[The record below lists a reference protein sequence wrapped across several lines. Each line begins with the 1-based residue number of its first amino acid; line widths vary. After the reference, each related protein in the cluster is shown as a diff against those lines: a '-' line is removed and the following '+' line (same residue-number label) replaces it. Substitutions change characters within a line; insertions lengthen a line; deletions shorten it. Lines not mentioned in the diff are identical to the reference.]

1 MRRFRRLAAACTLIH
16 SALPFQAA
24 PRRAPPARRR
34 RARLAATPAD
44 WRQRC
49 DAEGVVSYYD
59 FGIRLGDQE
68 HEHAAAPKQSA
79 TASFARALDEA
90 LRGDGTHL
98 RDELASDVIWRH
110 GLGEAKGA
118 QAALKL
124 IEEASEFYDDAR
136 LDVLST
142 SDNKF
147 RWLASGTQPVQWS
160 PRVLIHGTTTITR
173 QDGKVTRVIDSWDSS
188 PTKVGLQ
195 QVAPRFWDVFDL
207 WATPVAER
215 PCEEVVDEFK
225 FSMGQ
230 ARLIRSPERLCLLCS
245 VDDVSNSRK
254 QRVASAL
261 PDFVFLQDT
270 RSPTD
275 VIAATTTPLSV
286 SIEALP
292 RVEGEPRKRRV
303 TWSLPLPSS
312 LGLDF
317 ASLPE
322 LPRKSELNDGGLELG
337 VAENPSL
344 TYALQ
349 PSKLYVCA
357 SYSGDPQDA
366 AAAPLRKALAEAAV
380 AQGLSLVPGANGG
393 AAPAVL
399 RKWRAKLGYSDV
411 GALAYA
417 MESNAPS
424 FIGIDGNELCV
435 EVRQ

>member
-1 MRRFRRLAAACTLIH
+1 MRRLLAACALIH
-16 SALPFQAA
+16 TALPFQAA
-24 PRRAPPARRR
+24 PARRR
-34 RARLAATPAD
+34 RTRLAATPAD
-44 WRQRC
+44 WRERC
-49 DAEGVVSYYD
+49 DTEGVVSYYD
-59 FGIRLGDQE
+59 FGVRLHNE
-68 HEHAAAPKQSA
+68 HAAAAPKQSA
-79 TASFARALDEA
+79 TSSFAKALDEA
-90 LRGDGTHL
+90 LRGDSTHL
-98 RDELASDVIWRH
+98 REELANDVVWQH

-118 QAALKL
+118 NAALKL
-124 IEEASEFYDDAR
+124 VAEAAEFYDDAR
-136 LDVLST
+136 LDVLSST
-142 SDNKF
+142 ENEF

-160 PRVLIHGTTTITR
+160 PRVLIHGTTSITR
-173 QDGKVTRVIDSWDSS
+173 KDGKVTRVIDRWDAS
-188 PTKVGLQ
+188 PTTIGLQ
-195 QVAPRFWDVFDL
+195 QVAPKFWDVFDL
-207 WATPVAER
+207 WATPVAET
-215 PCEEVVDEFK
+215 PCEEILDEFK

-230 ARLIRSPERLCLLCS
+230 ARLVRTPERLCLVCS
-245 VDDVSNSRK
+245 LDDVSNSRK

-261 PDFVFLQDT
+261 PDFVFLADT

-292 RVEGEPRKRRV
+292 RVDGEPRKRRV
-303 TWSLPLPSS
+303 TWALPLPTA

-322 LPRKSELNDGGLELG
+322 LPRLKDLSDGSLELG
-337 VAENPSL
+337 VAENPTL

-349 PSKLYVCA
+349 PARLYVCA

-399 RKWRAKLGYSDV
+399 RKWRAKLGYSDT

-424 FIGIDGNELCV
+424 WVAVDGNELCV

>member
-1 MRRFRRLAAACTLIH
+1 MTLCYATEPSDE
-16 SALPFQAA
+16 SAMPAA
-24 PRRAPPARRR
+24 PI
-34 RARLAATPAD
+34 TIVED
-44 WRQRC
+44 GG
-49 DAEGVVSYYD
+49 DAGV
-59 FGIRLGDQE
+59 
-68 HEHAAAPKQSA
+68 P
-79 TASFARALDEA
+79 SFARALDEA
-90 LRGDGTHL
+90 LRGDSSLL
-98 RDELASDVIWRH
+98 REELANDVVWTY

-118 QAALKL
+118 ADALKL
-124 IEEASEFYDDAR
+124 VEEASEFFEDAR
-136 LDVLST
+136 LDVLSAE
-142 SDNKF
+142 SDAF
-147 RWLASGTQPVQWS
+147 RWLASGVQPVQWK
-160 PRVLIHGTTTITR
+160 PRVLIHGTTTLTR
-173 QDGKVTRVIDSWDSS
+173 NEQGLVTRVQDTWDAS
-188 PTKVGLQ
+188 PFDVALE

-215 PCEEVVDEFK
+215 PCEEVLNKFK
-225 FSMGQ
+225 FAMGQ
-230 ARLIRSPERLCLLCS
+230 ARLVRSPERLCLMCS

-292 RVEGEPRKRRV
+292 RVEGEPRRRRV
-303 TWSLPLPSS
+303 TWVLPLPTS

-349 PSKLYVCA
+349 PAKLYVRA

-424 FIGIDGNELCV
+424 WVSVDGNELC
-435 EVRQ
+435 

>member
-1 MRRFRRLAAACTLIH
+1 
-16 SALPFQAA
+16 LPFYYAA
-24 PRRAPPARRR
+24 PRRNVPQRRR
-34 RARLAATPAD
+34 CQCSATSAD

-49 DAEGVVSYYD
+49 DADGVVSYYD

-68 HEHAAAPKQSA
+68 HAAAAPKPSA
-79 TASFARALDEA
+79 TSSFAKALDEA
-90 LRGDGTHL
+90 LKGDSTHL
-98 RDELASDVIWRH
+98 REELASDVIWQH

-118 QAALKL
+118 KAALKL
-124 IEEASEFYDDAR
+124 VEEAADFYDDPR
-136 LDVLST
+136 LDVLAST
-142 SDNKF
+142 ENEF

-160 PRVLIHGTTTITR
+160 PRVLVHGTTTITR
-173 QDGKVTRVIDSWDSS
+173 KDGKVTRVVDTWDSS
-188 PTKVGLQ
+188 PTDIGLQ
-195 QVAPRFWDVFDL
+195 QVAPKFWDVFDL
-207 WATPVAER
+207 WATPVAET
-215 PCEEVVDEFK
+215 PCEEVLDKFK
-225 FSMGQ
+225 FSMGE
-230 ARLIRSPERLCLLCS
+230 ARLVRTPERLCLVCS
-245 VDDVSNSRK
+245 LDDVSNSRK

-261 PDFVFLQDT
+261 PDFVFLADT

-292 RVEGEPRKRRV
+292 LVKDEPRKRRV
-303 TWSLPLPSS
+303 TWALPLPTA

-322 LPRKSELNDGGLELG
+322 LPRLKDLTDGSLELG

-349 PSKLYVCA
+349 PAKLYVCA

-366 AAAPLRKALAEAAV
+366 AAAPLRKALAEVAV
-380 AQGLSLVPGANGG
+380 TQGLSLVPGPNGG

-399 RKWRAKLGYSDV
+399 RKWRAKLGYSDT

-424 FIGIDGNELCV
+424 WVAVDGNELCV